1 MLEVTMHSPKMC
13 QSRRVLAIL
22 LGAAALS
29 IGFPGCGGSGSKSS
43 STSSTSSTS
52 SNSSTSAQTQPSTT
66 GAATT
71 PSSPGSGAASVRTG
85 PVLGTLRGQNHAP
98 VANRSWRYSV
108 TVTDATGRPLNGTVD
123 IEFAYGGQVVG
134 HDTPPTHPVVDGRWH
149 DSLQFPAEAVGMP
162 LSVQAVVHTRLG
174 SITLDWPIEVR
185 R

>member
-1 MLEVTMHSPKMC
+1 MLEVTTHSPKIC
-13 QSRRVLAIL
+13 QSRRFLVVL

-43 STSSTSSTS
+43 STSSTT
-52 SNSSTSAQTQPSTT
+52 STSAQTQPPTT

-71 PSSPGSGAASVRTG
+71 SSSPGSGVASVRTG
-85 PVLGTLRGQNHAP
+85 PVRGTLRGENHAP
-98 VANRSWRYSV
+98 VVNRSWRYSV
-108 TVTDATGRPLNGTVD
+108 TVTDATGHPLNGTVD